1 MMILVAALAAP
12 QLAAKECI
20 MPRWMAWLMMATATL
35 ALYLTYSRSALLG
48 LGAALALLG
57 VLKYRRLIWVGIV
70 GLALLLLLP
79 QTQEYVARFAEG
91 IAGQDLAT
99 QMRFGEYKD
108 ALTLISRYP
117 VFGVGFTG
125 VPDIDLYLGVS
136 MLYLIIAENMGLVGL
151 TTFLGVMV
159 GYFVMMA
166 RGWRQGFSPAL
177 EAILLGLGSA
187 VLGALVSGFF
197 DHYWFNMTYPHM
209 TVLFW
214 LYVGLATATIL
225 VQQSE
230 HDAEQLPQTPR
241 SSVVSAVNAR

>member
-1 MMILVAALAAP
+1 
-12 QLAAKECI
+12 
-20 MPRWMAWLMMATATL
+20 MAWAMMATASV

-57 VLKYRRLIWVGIV
+57 ALKYRRLILVGIAA
-70 GLALLLLLP
+70 LALLLFLP

-91 IAGQDLAT
+91 IAGEDLAT

-108 ALTLISRYP
+108 ALTLIRRYP
-117 VFGVGFTG
+117 MFGVGFTG

-151 TTFLGVMV
+151 LAFLGVMV

-166 RGWRQGFSPAL
+166 RGWRRGFSPAL
-177 EAILLGLGSA
+177 EAILLGLASA

-214 LYVGLATATIL
+214 LFVGLATATIL
-225 VQQSE
+225 VQRSEQSGE
-230 HDAEQLPQTPR
+230 AAMGKPR
-241 SSVVSAVNAR
+241 HSGLTALHVERMGH